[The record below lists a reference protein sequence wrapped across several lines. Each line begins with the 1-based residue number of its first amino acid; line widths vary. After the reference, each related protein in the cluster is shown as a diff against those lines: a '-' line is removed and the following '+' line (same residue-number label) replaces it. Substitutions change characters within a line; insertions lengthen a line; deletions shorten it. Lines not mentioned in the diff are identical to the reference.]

1 MLTTQQKWI
10 IGFQVTWLV
19 LRAIATPLIIIMLM
33 IFGIVYA
40 PAASII
46 GGALGSEK
54 EKSSQNGE
62 HE

>member
-1 MLTTQQKWI
+1 MLTSSQKWA
-10 IGFQVTWLV
+10 IGLHVAWLV
-19 LRAIATPLIIIMLM
+19 LRAIATPLIVISLM

-40 PAASII
+40 PASSII
-46 GGALGSEK
+46 GGAFGSEK